1 MNIIYVVGIGPG
13 AYDKMTLE
21 AVDII
26 KACDVIAGYTVYA
39 KLLKAYFPDKIYI
52 DTPMK
57 KEEERCRLAFEVA
70 QKGQRVALVCS
81 GDAGVYGLSGL
92 MLSLERDYPDCRV
105 EIIAGVTSALSGAAL
120 IGAPLIHDFALISL
134 SDLLTPWEKIEK
146 RLRYAAASDFVI
158 VLYNPSSKSR
168 ADYLKKACDII
179 LSEQSDKIECA
190 VVRNIAREG
199 ESSVFMNLGEL
210 REYKADM
217 FCTVFIGNTMTK
229 RIGKRIVT
237 PRGYK
242 GERL

>member
-1 MNIIYVVGIGPG
+1 M
-13 AYDKMTLE
+13 
-21 AVDII
+21 
-26 KACDVIAGYTVYA
+26 
-39 KLLKAYFPDKIYI
+39 
-52 DTPMK
+52 
-57 KEEERCRLAFEVA
+57 
-70 QKGQRVALVCS
+70 
-81 GDAGVYGLSGL
+81 
-92 MLSLERDYPDCRV
+92 
-105 EIIAGVTSALSGAAL
+105 
-120 IGAPLIHDFALISL
+120 
-134 SDLLTPWEKIEK
+134 
-146 RLRYAAASDFVI
+146 
-158 VLYNPSSKSR
+158 LYNPSSKSR

-237 PRGYK
+237 SRGYK